1 MKVWFAYLMNQLVQV
16 TFFKTYFIMRTGTLL
31 NIIFFCSTLKKNWK
45 VRVIKI
51 PYNDLPNDFNNLKLI
66 WINTKKE
73 ERFFIKKNSLVSTRK
88 KGFLYQSIKIRMGL
102 IWRNMYIISHQR
114 YEVRKTEW
122 KQLKLMILW
131 ELLL

>member
-1 MKVWFAYLMNQLVQV
+1 MF
-16 TFFKTYFIMRTGTLL
+16 
-31 NIIFFCSTLKKNWK
+31 
-45 VRVIKI
+45 IKI

-114 YEVRKTEW
+114 YEVRKTE
-122 KQLKLMILW
+122 
-131 ELLL
+131 